1 MNTLIQLFHQYPFLF
16 GGVTVTGAK
25 YVADVFIS
33 SLESPT
39 KDSSASYRYWFKVLN
54 KFAANW
60 YRAAD
65 TSIERSPN
73 FQDAVQKHLAEN
85 IPPPQV
91 PPAQ

>member
-1 MNTLIQLFHQYPFLF
+1 MNTLIQLYHQYPFLF
-16 GGVTVTGAK
+16 GGVTIAGAK

-39 KDSSASYRYWFKVLN
+39 KDSSTSYRYWFRVLN

-60 YRAAD
+60 QRAGN
-65 TSIERSPN
+65 TSIEQSPN
-73 FQDAVQKHLAEN
+73 WQAAVEKHCAEN
-85 IPPPQV
+85 LPASQV